1 MYCTNLFE
9 NIFDL
14 ESKHARIKQVKKI
27 CPKCNN
33 SLELDAFNWKI
44 KNVKKA
50 SYCKNCSR
58 KYIKNHYNN
67 NKKYYLEKATKRN
80 KELKQQLQK
89 YLFNFLSKSQC
100 VDCGEKD
107 ILVLEF
113 DHREKIKKSYNI
125 SHIHRN
131 SMTLD
136 KLTAEIKK
144 CDVRC
149 ANCHRRKTEKEIN
162 SWKLQYLRQ

>member
-1 MYCTNLFE
+1 M
-9 NIFDL
+9 
-14 ESKHARIKQVKKI
+14 KKI
-27 CPKCNN
+27 CPNCQSNLN
-33 SLELDAFNWKI
+33 LDEFNWKI
-44 KNVKKA
+44 KNIKRA

-58 KYIKNHYNN
+58 AYIKNHYDNN
-67 NKKYYLEKATKRN
+67 RSYYLKKAKRRG
-80 KELKQQLQK
+80 KELKRQLHE
-89 YLFNFLSKSQC
+89 YLFNYLSKSEC

-113 DHREKIKKSYNI
+113 DHREKIEKSYNI

-136 KLTAEIKK
+136 TLISEIEK

-149 ANCHRRKTEKEIN
+149 ANCHRRKTEKEIS
-162 SWKLQYLRQ
+162 SWKLKYLRQ